1 MIVISQFVGQHPA
14 EGIGWGQVHERFSNG
29 GISKLI
35 VTGQTQ
41 EPQLTSN
48 PAQTR

>member
-14 EGIGWGQVHERFSNG
+14 KGIGWRQIHERFSNG
-29 GISKLI
+29 GISKLV
-35 VTGQTQ
+35 VTGQSLGA
-41 EPQLTSN
+41 QLTSN